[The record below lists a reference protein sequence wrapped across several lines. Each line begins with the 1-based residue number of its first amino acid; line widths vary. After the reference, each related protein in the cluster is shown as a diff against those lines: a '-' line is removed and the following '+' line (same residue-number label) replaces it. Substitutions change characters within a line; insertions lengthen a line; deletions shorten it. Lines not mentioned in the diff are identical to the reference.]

1 MFLVSSLLEYSC
13 RVSTNIKVLNIGS
26 VCMKLILP
34 TYKINVYLRMLT
46 NYEVGMS
53 LVDSMYKGGTHG
65 IMCLKLIHISS
76 MKLCV

>member
-1 MFLVSSLLEYSC
+1 
-13 RVSTNIKVLNIGS
+13 
-26 VCMKLILP
+26 MKLILL

-65 IMCLKLIHISS
+65 IMYLKLIQISS